1 MTEKSAQKDIFCREE
16 IIGSSTLAKVGT
28 ARIVL
33 SMDAVA
39 KYHMLVMPIRHVE
52 RIEELTDEEH
62 RDIVKALSSIEE
74 FYKARGIEGYKL
86 VLLSG
91 PAAGQTI
98 QHVHWHVIP
107 GNAEF
112 VTDPKRRSVHYS
124 GEELAKEADVLR
136 RDFRSR

>member
-39 KYHMLVMPIRHVE
+39 KHHMLVMPIRHVE
-52 RIEELTDEEH
+52 RIDELTDEEH
-62 RDIVKALSSIEE
+62 RDIVKALRSIEE
-74 FYKARGIEGYKL
+74 FYKAHNIEGYKL

-91 PAAGQTI
+91 PAAGQTV
-98 QHVHWHVIP
+98 QHAHWHVIP

-124 GEELAKEADVLR
+124 GEELAWEADVLR